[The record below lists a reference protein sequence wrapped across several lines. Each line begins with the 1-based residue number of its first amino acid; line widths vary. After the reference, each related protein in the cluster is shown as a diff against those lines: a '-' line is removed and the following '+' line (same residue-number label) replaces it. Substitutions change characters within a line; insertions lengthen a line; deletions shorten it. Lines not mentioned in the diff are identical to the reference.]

1 MFILVGLFSAHSG
14 DNCSQLESEGFQ
26 QLSSTLAI
34 VQTLRNVNYI
44 PGINIG
50 LYRNNYTFILLQSL
64 TIMSASLS
72 VCLVSLHLVSNAV
85 YVDDRI

>member
-1 MFILVGLFSAHSG
+1 MLVGLFSAHSG

-34 VQTLRNVNYI
+34 VQTLREVNYI

-50 LYRNNYTFILLQSL
+50 QYLQ
-64 TIMSASLS
+64 
-72 VCLVSLHLVSNAV
+72 
-85 YVDDRI
+85 RQ